1 MKRPVWLKT
10 PRWLLRLGASLLIG
24 GQAMSAVAKG
34 RIGFNDLMQELM
46 EAGPGSFLIV
56 LITAL
61 AAGTVFNIQ
70 VAAELSKQGASA
82 TVGGLLALGLS
93 REIAPLLTATLLTGK
108 VATAYAA
115 QIGTMKVTE
124 QIDAITML
132 RTDPVEYLVVP
143 RVVAMVIMAPV
154 QCLLFFWVGIWSG
167 QVSSTLLYSIPP
179 AVFWNS
185 VRTWMEP
192 DDLPS
197 MLLKAVVFGLQIAV
211 IACGWGLT
219 TRGGPKE
226 VGTSTTGAVV
236 MILVTVALMDA
247 LLTKLLFS

>member
-167 QVSSTLLYSIPP
+167 QVSSSLLYNIPP

-192 DDLPS
+192 NDLPS